1 MIERLRIDALGAKGD
16 GVAKAGSEPVFI
28 PFALPGET
36 VDVSR
41 DGPRGRVL
49 SILDSSSER
58 RKAPCPHFGRCGG
71 CDLQHA
77 SEALYRRFKR
87 DLVVDAFRG
96 RGVEAEVGELVPCA
110 PATRRRAVFSGA
122 RDGNR
127 IVFGFFEQLSHRVE
141 AIEVCLVV
149 VPAIAARLADLA
161 GLALIVAD
169 RKRAMR
175 MSVTATAAGL
185 DIALSD
191 TATLTDGLRQSVLA
205 FSLRRDFARVALDG
219 EIVVEARRPSIM
231 LGTVSVSP
239 PPGSFI
245 QAVPSAEDAMAA
257 LVVGHLAGAKR
268 TTDLFCGIGTFAL
281 RLAAGS
287 AVHAVESEADALLAL
302 ETARRGAFGLKPITT
317 ERRDLFR
324 RPVTARELAK
334 FEGVVF
340 DPPRAGAETQARE
353 LGASKVARVAAVSCN
368 PATLA
373 RDVRLLLDGGF
384 RLRSVTPIDQFLWS
398 HHVEAVALLER

>member
-1 MIERLRIDALGAKGD
+1 
-16 GVAKAGSEPVFI
+16 
-28 PFALPGET
+28 
-36 VDVSR
+36 
-41 DGPRGRVL
+41 
-49 SILDSSSER
+49 
-58 RKAPCPHFGRCGG
+58 
-71 CDLQHA
+71 
-77 SEALYRRFKR
+77 
-87 DLVVDAFRG
+87 
-96 RGVEAEVGELVPCA
+96 
-110 PATRRRAVFSGA
+110 
-122 RDGNR
+122 
-127 IVFGFFEQLSHRVE
+127 
-141 AIEVCLVV
+141 
-149 VPAIAARLADLA
+149 
-161 GLALIVAD
+161 
-169 RKRAMR
+169 

-191 TATLTDGLRQSVLA
+191 TAVLTDGLRQSVLA

-231 LGTVSVSP
+231 LGTVSVAP

-257 LVVGHLAGAKR
+257 LVEGHLAGAKR
-268 TTDLFCGIGTFAL
+268 TADLFCGIGTFAF

-302 ETARRGAFGLKPITT
+302 DAARRGAAGLKPITT

-324 RPVTARELAK
+324 RPVTAKELAK

-340 DPPRAGAETQARE
+340 DPPRAGAEMQARE
-353 LGASKVARVAAVSCN
+353 LAASKVARVAAVSCN